1 MAIDLSNLKI
11 SFGSL
16 IVDAALVLAIIW
28 WGATMTERLDAISK
42 RMDDVEQPTQEDTDE
57 IAYVV
62 QAIAKIRQR
71 LEGLNQ

>member
-42 RMDDVEQPTQEDTDE
+42 RMDDVEQPTQEDADE